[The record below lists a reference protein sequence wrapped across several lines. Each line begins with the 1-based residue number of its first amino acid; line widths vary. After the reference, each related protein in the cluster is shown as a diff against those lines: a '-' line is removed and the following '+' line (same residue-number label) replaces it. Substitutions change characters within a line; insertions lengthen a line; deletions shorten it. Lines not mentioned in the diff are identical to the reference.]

1 MTQVPSTPHRYFQL
15 LVKIQQENGLQLV
28 EAHKNNK
35 AGKFKSFKIIY
46 PKLLLFSGWTY
57 MYMYILEAATGG
69 VLYKKVFL
77 KFAQCSQ
84 KNTCVGASQL
94 YKKETPIKVFSWE
107 YCKIFKNNDFEE
119 HL

>member
-28 EAHKNNK
+28 EVHKNNK

-69 VLYKKVFL
+69 VLYKKGVLKICTMFTEKHLCWSLSTLQKRNTNKGVFL
-77 KFAQCSQ
+77 GILQNF
-84 KNTCVGASQL
+84 
-94 YKKETPIKVFSWE
+94 
-107 YCKIFKNNDFEE
+107 
-119 HL
+119 